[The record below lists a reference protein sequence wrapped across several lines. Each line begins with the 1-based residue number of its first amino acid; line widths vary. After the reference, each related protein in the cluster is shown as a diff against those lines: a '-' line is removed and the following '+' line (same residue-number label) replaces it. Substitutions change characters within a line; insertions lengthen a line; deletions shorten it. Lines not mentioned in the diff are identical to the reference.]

1 MGRQLDS
8 PVLSTGHCSPLLI
21 LHPSGWF
28 NSVHQLRAENP
39 FANAHPGLRAFE
51 TAQRVSTWL
60 IPRSEVEHK
69 VTFIFWIKISSPW
82 FDSWTL
88 SSQPKLCA
96 HSLSLLLDYHRHY
109 ASEKHYTHLSFS
121 LLLNKQT
128 PDRWNPC
135 WSANIRR

>member
-8 PVLSTGHCSPLLI
+8 PVLSTGHCSPLVI

-28 NSVHQLRAENP
+28 NSVHQLRAEIHLQMHIQAYVP
-39 FANAHPGLRAFE
+39 SRL
-51 TAQRVSTWL
+51 
-60 IPRSEVEHK
+60 PRGYLHDWFQEVK
-69 VTFIFWIKISSPW
+69 WNTVTFIFWIEISSLW